1 MPKPFAGA
9 EIRVLAENIGFKE
22 GFGPSRLPWLK
33 AALFAALGAAV
44 LSILLPYQM
53 LGQILLWLSCAVIT
67 LLAIL
72 GGFALIRTQ
81 SAQACA
87 KRLSAVIGT
96 DETAKFFTTLDG
108 IVLEPNTAAK
118 SLLGDSRTVAEFFAD
133 LSSEPDVLVGQ
144 LLHRAKTNEAIQDVI
159 VNRNSRHNLRV
170 SRIASNLLL
179 WDVRPEARGP
189 KAQDTFGQ
197 LPLITLSEEGR
208 IEYLSPSAR
217 AFLSEDVE
225 SLDDLL
231 FDQRPKYS
239 QPNTLRGKDGRVSC
253 FLHVLSKT
261 SSHRHVIVLPM
272 KGRSIDK
279 NTLVF
284 EDLPVATLQLDQFG
298 VIKGGNR
305 AVRRLLAREDIRGI
319 KFGELVEGL
328 GRPMAEWL
336 REVVE
341 GSKESTTEFLKL
353 RGKDS
358 ETFVQV
364 TLAMSPH
371 ADGDQILAVLSDAT
385 ELKSLENQFVQSQKM
400 QAIGQLAGGIA
411 HDFNNLLTAI
421 SGHCDLMLLRHD
433 TGDEDFADLT
443 QIAQNANRAAS
454 LVGQLLGFSRK
465 QTLQPE
471 ICHLPDTLSDF
482 SHLLNR
488 LVGVNVEVEV
498 TSAANLA
505 PIRVDRQKFEQII
518 MNLVVNAR
526 DAMEEGGTIKIQSE
540 NVTYDTP
547 LMRDKATVTPGDYV
561 SVKVQDTG
569 KGISEHQLA
578 QIFEPFYTTKPVG
591 KGTGLGLSMV
601 YGIIKQSGGFVFADS
616 VMDEGTCFTL
626 LFPAAAATPVE
637 AEAKSTNTLP
647 KEITPVGAGR
657 ILLVEDE
664 APVRAF
670 AAKALRIKGLTVL
683 EAGHAA
689 DALDM
694 LQNQEL
700 HIDLIITDVIMP
712 GLDGPTWIKEA
723 RQTRPDTPVIFIS
736 GYADDT
742 FAEELDALDEASFLS
757 KPFSLAQLTATV
769 DQILLGGS

>member
-1 MPKPFAGA
+1 M
-9 EIRVLAENIGFKE
+9 LAESIGFRDA
-22 GFGPSRLPWLK
+22 FGPSRIPWIK
-33 AALFAALGAAV
+33 AALFSALGAAV
-44 LSILLPYQM
+44 LSILLPYQI
-53 LGQILLWLSCAVIT
+53 LGLVLLGLSCALVAA
-67 LLAIL
+67 LVIL
-72 GGFALIRTQ
+72 GGVIVIRHH
-81 SAQACA
+81 SAQARA
-87 KRLSAVIGT
+87 KRWSAVIT
-96 DETAKFFTTLDG
+96 ADKAAKFFTTLDG
-108 IVLEPNTAAK
+108 VVLEPNAAAK
-118 SLLGDSRTVAEFFAD
+118 SLLGERATIAELFAGI
-133 LSSEPDVLVGQ
+133 SSQPDVLVAQ
-144 LLHRAKTNEAIQDVI
+144 LLHRAKNNEAVQDVI
-159 VNRNSRHNLRV
+159 VNRHARHDLRV

-179 WDVRPEARGP
+179 WDVRPETRDP
-189 KAQDTFGQ
+189 QVQDTLGH
-197 LPLITLSEEGR
+197 LPLITLSEAGR

-217 AFLSEDVE
+217 AFLDADAG
-225 SLDDLL
+225 SLDALL
-231 FDQRPKYS
+231 FDQRPKYGA
-239 QPNTLRGKDGRVSC
+239 PNTLRGKDGRVSC
-253 FLHVLSKT
+253 FLHVLSQT
-261 SSHRHVIVLPM
+261 PTHRQVIVLPM
-272 KGRSIDK
+272 KGRAIDK
-279 NTLVF
+279 NTLAF

-305 AVRRLLAREDIRGI
+305 AVRSLLGREDIRGLG
-319 KFGELVEGL
+319 FGELVEGL

-336 REVVE
+336 REVLE
-341 GSKESTTEFLKL
+341 GSKDSTTEFLKL
-353 RGKDS
+353 RGQNN
-358 ETFVQV
+358 ETFVQA

-371 ADGDQILAVLSDAT
+371 AGSDQILAVLSDAT

-433 TGDEDFADLT
+433 RGDEDFADLT

-488 LVGVNVEVEV
+488 LVGANVEVEV

-526 DAMEEGGTIKIQSE
+526 DAMEEGGIIKIQSE

-547 LMRDKATVTPGDYV
+547 LLRDKATVAPGDYV

-569 KGISEHQLA
+569 KGIPAHLLGK
-578 QIFEPFYTTKPVG
+578 IFEPFYTTKPIG

-601 YGIIKQSGGFVFADS
+601 YGIVKQSGGFVFADS
-616 VMDEGTCFTL
+616 AVDEGTCFTL
-626 LFPAAAATPVE
+626 LFPAIEAARVE
-637 AEAKSTNTLP
+637 PDAKPANTLP

-742 FAEELDALDEASFLS
+742 FADELDALDDASFLS